1 MTFTILT
8 WSAKHMD
15 NQFTPTHSAALRKT
29 QKLPEKHL
37 VNLDSMNAMVFL
49 KNGKISNLGAI
60 KASN

>member
-1 MTFTILT
+1 
-8 WSAKHMD
+8 MD

-37 VNLDSMNAMVFL
+37 VNLGSMNAMVFL
-49 KNGKISNLGAI
+49 ENGKISNLGAI